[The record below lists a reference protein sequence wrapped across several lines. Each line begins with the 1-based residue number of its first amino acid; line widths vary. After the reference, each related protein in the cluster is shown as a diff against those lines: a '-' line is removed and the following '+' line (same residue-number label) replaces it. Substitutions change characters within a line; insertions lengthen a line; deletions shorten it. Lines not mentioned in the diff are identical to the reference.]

1 MVAETKEVV
10 VTETS
15 TTRSR
20 GAGRSAGSR
29 TGNPLARFFGGIALF
44 IRQVLDEMR
53 KVVWPTRQ
61 ELINYT
67 AVVLVFI
74 VLIMAYVVGLDQVFQ
89 RAVSWVFGS
98 A

>member
-1 MVAETKEVV
+1 M
-10 VTETS
+10 TETS

-20 GAGRSAGSR
+20 GTGRRGSR
-29 TGNPLARFFGGIALF
+29 GARQGNPLARLFGRIALF
-44 IRQVLDEMR
+44 VRQVLDEMR

-74 VLIMAYVVGLDQVFQ
+74 VLIMLYVVGLDQVFQ

-98 A
+98 S

>member
-20 GAGRSAGSR
+20 GAGRSSGSR
-29 TGNPLARFFGGIALF
+29 SGNPFGRIALF